1 MASLRR
7 TIQRAIARERMT
19 EEVSGKQEG
28 RPPRD
33 PDYPS
38 RIPQPVAHYD
48 APPRVT
54 PTIPQRAKPREPR
67 TQREKGA
74 KNA

>member
-7 TIQRAIARERMT
+7 TIQRAIARERVT
-19 EEVSGKQEG
+19 EEASKYEG

-33 PDYPS
+33 PDYPP
-38 RIPQPVAHYD
+38 RIPQPVDHYD

-54 PTIPQRAKPREPR
+54 TTIPQRAKPREPR

>member
-7 TIQRAIARERMT
+7 TIQRATARERVT
-19 EEVSGKQEG
+19 
-28 RPPRD
+28 RD
-33 PDYPS
+33 PDYPP
-38 RIPQPVAHYD
+38 RIPRQIAHYE

-54 PTIPQRAKPREPR
+54 PTIPQRANPREPR
-67 TQREKGA
+67 TQREKGT